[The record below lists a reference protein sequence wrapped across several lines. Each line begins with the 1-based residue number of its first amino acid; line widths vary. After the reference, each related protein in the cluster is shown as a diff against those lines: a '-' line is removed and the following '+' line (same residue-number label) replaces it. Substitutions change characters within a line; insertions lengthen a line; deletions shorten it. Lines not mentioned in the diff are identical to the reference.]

1 MRVLLP
7 FLALYR
13 RHWFLILLGMILA
26 IVTLLASIGLLT
38 LSGWFLAGAAIAG
51 FPGLY
56 YFNYMLPAAG
66 VRGAAIFRTAG
77 RYAERLVSHD
87 ATFRVLAHLRVFAF
101 SKILPLSPGGISR
114 FRQGEILN
122 RLVADVETLDHLYL
136 RVLSPI
142 FAAFVVIFVLI
153 FGLSFLDPRLAW
165 TLGCIMLFLLFT
177 LPFVFYRAGKPIGQ
191 ELTYL
196 RAHYRTVLTSALQGQ
211 AELTLFGALPR
222 FRQTLANI
230 ESQWQV
236 RQQQQANLTGV
247 SQAIILFASGFTA
260 TLLLWMAAD
269 HVGGNTNPGALIALF
284 VFCALAAFEALGPV
298 AVAFQ
303 HMGQVIASAE
313 RVSQLIDAKPEV
325 TFPDNGLSLPQ
336 LESLVV
342 DNISFTYPEQ
352 PFAVLKQVSL
362 SLLPGQHI
370 ALLGK
375 TGCGKSTLLQLL
387 TRAWDV
393 DSGMIKINGQNI
405 SDYSEQALRS
415 LMSVVPQRV
424 HIFSDTLRN
433 NLLLANDKA
442 TDKQLIE
449 VLDQVGL
456 GNLLENEQKLN
467 AWMGEGGRQLS
478 GGEQRRLGIARALLH
493 NTPLILMDEPT
504 EGLDAQT
511 EQQILALLKEK
522 CADKAL
528 IVITHRMQGIE
539 QMDTICVMDNGE
551 IVEQGSHQALLDLK
565 GRYFQFRQ
573 RHLQQ
578 QALWGTSCTSSMMTP
593 ICSRPSMKRC
603 GNLMAC

>member
-1 MRVLLP
+1 MKILLP

-13 RHWFLILLGMILA
+13 RHWFLITLGIILA

-38 LSGWFLAGAAIAG
+38 LSGWFLAGTAIAG

-77 RYAERLVSHD
+77 RYGERLVSHD
-87 ATFRVLAHLRVFAF
+87 ATFKVLAHLRVFAF
-101 SKILPLSPGGISR
+101 SKVLPLSPGGISR
-114 FRQGEILN
+114 FRQGELLN

-142 FAAFVVIFVLI
+142 ITAFFVTFVLI
-153 FGLSFLDPRLAW
+153 FGLSYLDPRLAW
-165 TLGCIMLFLLFT
+165 TLGGIMLFLLFT
-177 LPFVFYRAGKPIGQ
+177 MPFIFYRAGKPIGR
-191 ELTYL
+191 ELTEL
-196 RAHYRTVLTSALQGQ
+196 RGSYRTILTSALQGQ
-211 AELTLFGALPR
+211 AELTLFGATDR
-222 FRQTLANI
+222 FRQNLLNI
-230 ESQWQV
+230 ENKWQI
-236 RQQQQANLTGV
+236 RQQQQAALTGL
-247 SQAIILFASGFTA
+247 SQAIILFASGVTA

-269 HVGGNTNPGALIALF
+269 HVGGDTKPGALIALF

-303 HMGQVIASAE
+303 HMGQVIASAT
-313 RVSQLIDAKPEV
+313 RVSQLMTAKPEV
-325 TFPDNGLSLPQ
+325 TFPSESPSIAI
-336 LESLVV
+336 LESLTV

-352 PFAVLKQVSL
+352 PFAVLHNVSL
-362 SLLPGQHI
+362 TLNKGQHL

-393 DSGMIKINGQNI
+393 DSGTINLNGTPINEF
-405 SDYSEQALRS
+405 SEKSLRNM
-415 LMSVVPQRV
+415 MSVVPQRV
-424 HIFSDTLRN
+424 HVFSDTLRN
-433 NLLLANDKA
+433 NLLLANEQA
-442 TDKQLIE
+442 TDIELSE
-449 VLDQVGL
+449 VLQQVGL
-456 GNLLENEQKLN
+456 GNLLENELKLN

-522 CADKAL
+522 CADKTL
-528 IVITHRMQGIE
+528 IVITHRMQGLE
-539 QMDTICVMDNGE
+539 EMDNICVMDNGK
-551 IVEQGSHQALLDLK
+551 IIEQGTHQALL
-565 GRYFQFRQ
+565 GMQGQYYQFRQ
-573 RHLQQ
+573 RHWAQQ
-578 QALWGTSCTSSMMTP
+578 PL
-593 ICSRPSMKRC
+593 
-603 GNLMAC
+603 